1 MVLSQYNTEW
11 PDQFE
16 KIKSILL
23 TGLKGI
29 VFRIEHVGSTSVKG
43 LSAKP
48 KLDID
53 IVIPLEVP
61 FELIRGKLAG
71 LGYYHRG
78 DLEIPGR
85 EVFDRVNDK
94 KFYDSVLDE
103 IVHNLYACYEDNLE
117 LERHLLF
124 RDYIRA
130 NPEARIAYEKLKQDI
145 AERSGQDVK
154 KYVLTKETE
163 AKEFVYSIV
172 EKAKNS
178 LSS

>member
-1 MVLSQYNTEW
+1 MVLSQYNPEW
-11 PDQFE
+11 PNQFV

-23 TGLKGI
+23 TGLEGT

-48 KLDID
+48 KIDMD
-53 IVIPLEVP
+53 IVIPQEVP
-61 FELIRGKLAG
+61 FEVIREKLAG

-78 DLEIPGR
+78 DLDVPGR

-94 KFYDSVLDE
+94 KFYDPVLDK
-103 IVHNLYACYEDNLE
+103 IVHNLYACYEDNIE
-117 LERHLLF
+117 LERHVLF
-124 RDYIRA
+124 RDYIRG

-154 KYVLTKETE
+154 KYVVTKETE
-163 AKEFVYSIV
+163 AQEFVYSIV
-172 EKAKNS
+172 EKARLLK
-178 LSS
+178 SS